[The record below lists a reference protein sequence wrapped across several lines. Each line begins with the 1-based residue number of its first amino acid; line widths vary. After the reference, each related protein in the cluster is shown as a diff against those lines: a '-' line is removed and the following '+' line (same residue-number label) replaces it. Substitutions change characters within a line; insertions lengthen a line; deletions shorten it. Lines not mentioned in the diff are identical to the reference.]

1 MSPRRLER
9 IGLTGGIASGKSEV
23 SKRLAAKGVP
33 IVDADRLAREAVA
46 PGSAALRAI
55 AERWPRVVREGA
67 LDRKALGAIVFSS
80 EDERRALERIVH
92 PWIRDEAIRRM
103 DEWLARGAGQV
114 VYEAPLL
121 YETGSSELLDAVIL
135 VAAPERLQRERIM
148 RRDRL
153 GPDEAQARIDAQ
165 WPLDEKRKRADFVI
179 ENDGD
184 LDRLDQA
191 VDALWAHIRGCVRE
205 E

>member
-1 MSPRRLER
+1 MGRRRLER

-33 IVDADRLAREAVA
+33 VVDADRLAREAVA

-55 AERWPRVVREGA
+55 AARWPRVVRGGA
-67 LDRKALGAIVFSS
+67 LDRQALGAIVFAS
-80 EDERRALERIVH
+80 EEERRALEGIVH
-92 PWIRDEAIRRM
+92 PWIRDEATRRM
-103 DEWLARGAGQV
+103 DEWLARGAEQV

-121 YETGSSELLDAVIL
+121 YETGSAELLDAVIL
-135 VAAPERLQRERIM
+135 VAAPQRLQRERIM

-165 WPLDEKRKRADFVI
+165 WPLDEKRERADFVI
-179 ENDGD
+179 ENEGD
-184 LDRLDQA
+184 LERLAQE
-191 VDALWAHIRGCVRE
+191 VDALWAHIRGCGRE